1 MEASR
6 DQELLK
12 QVKEKFKDIKFDYKT
27 SVNTDVKIYY
37 EEKETVVIDPPM
49 NVDVN
54 ITFSTMKEQNSD

>member
-1 MEASR
+1 
-6 DQELLK
+6 LK

>member
-1 MEASR
+1 VEASR